1 MELRLYYQ
9 KIRDLESKIG
19 DEFPL
24 VVSNDTP
31 DGGKQGMQTE
41 VPRRLA
47 AKMLVDGQVRLA
59 TSEEVAAYRESLAE
73 TQRVAEQ
80 AVLAARVQV
89 SVLSTTELDQLRRD
103 ARKHTKG

>member
-9 KIRDLESKIG
+9 KIRDVESKIG
-19 DEFPL
+19 EEFPL
-24 VVSNDTP
+24 LVSNDTT
-31 DGGKQGMQTE
+31 DGGKQGTQTE

-47 AKMLVDGQVRLA
+47 AKMLVEGLARLA
-59 TSEEVAAYRESLAE
+59 TPEEVAAYREFLAE

-80 AVLAARVQV
+80 AALASRVQV
-89 SVLSTTELDQLRRD
+89 SVLSTAELDQLRRD